1 MKNSAVALMSGSL
14 KGVFVQGVLN
24 AFEKEGFRAGAYGSC
39 SSSTLPAS
47 YAAIGKMEQFPMSYW
62 LNARTILDRKGT
74 SMSNVFLE
82 GNAESMPLIKEQLFD
97 QEAAR
102 LMVACSFVHNPQGA
116 EITQGERARMLGRQ
130 LLLDG
135 AKKNGSWRNENLK
148 FHFFDTCSSN
158 PDLRISLKNV
168 EDVFYASTRMMH
180 AWHIPAEING
190 KPYVDGSYT
199 SLCPAVP
206 MAEMGYKN
214 IIAVLTEPE
223 IPGLDYFSNEK
234 VPDKHLETKISFV
247 KPEMNLKDLGV
258 DFTVA
263 TEEGIIQAFEHGV
276 EQGRAFLESWS

>member
-1 MKNSAVALMSGSL
+1 MKNCAVALMSGSL
-14 KGVFVQGVLN
+14 KGVFVQGVLSL
-24 AFEKEGFRAGAYGSC
+24 FEKEGFRADAYGSC

-62 LNARTILDRKGT
+62 LNAQTILDREGT

-82 GNAESMPLIKEQLFD
+82 GNAESMPLIKDLLFD

-102 LMVACSFVHNPQGA
+102 LMVACSFVYNSCGA
-116 EITQGERARMLGRQ
+116 EITQGSGARMLGRQ

-135 AKKNGSWRNENLK
+135 AKKNGSWRDENLE

-158 PDLRISLKNV
+158 PDLRISLENV

-180 AWHIPAEING
+180 AWHIPVHING
-190 KPYVDGSYT
+190 KPYIDGSYT
-199 SLCPAVP
+199 SLCPALP
-206 MAEMGYKN
+206 MAQLGYKK

-223 IPGLDYFSNEK
+223 IPGLDYFANEK
-234 VPDKHLETKISFV
+234 IPDEYLEAKINFV
-247 KPEMNLKDLGV
+247 RPAMNLKELGV

-263 TEEGIIQAFEHGV
+263 TKEGIIQAFEHGV
-276 EQGRAFLESWS
+276 AQGRTFLESWS